1 MGDHKDKTGKTKIG
15 KILQG
20 ISKAIPEL
28 AVDVFNVVTSANPF
42 GVAMDTL
49 RGKLAGKET
58 GLTGDKFNEELNNIS
73 ENDKELFLAALA
85 DVADARNSNVKI
97 QESQFASWMAKNVPY
112 ILDLF
117 VMLIWGSMTIF
128 IIAKA
133 INLVNDDS
141 IDWTAILGIYSGVTA
156 LATQV
161 LSFHR
166 GSSQGSKDKTKVLMR

>member
-1 MGDHKDKTGKTKIG
+1 MGDYKDKTGKTKIG

-20 ISKAIPEL
+20 IGRALPEL
-28 AVDVFNVVTSANPF
+28 ATDVFNVITSTNPF
-42 GVAMDTL
+42 GTAFD
-49 RGKLAGKET
+49 KLKEKLKGNET
-58 GLTGDKFNEELNNIS
+58 GSVGDNFNNELDNIS
-73 ENDKELFLAALA
+73 ENDKEVFLAALA

-133 INLVNDDS
+133 INLVSDET

-166 GSSQGSKDKTKVLMR
+166 GSSQGSKDKTKALIG